1 LTRDTTVVADTPER
15 SLAKLK
21 RKFEVRLGD
30 EHKRL
35 TALTVILERTILTPS
50 IVYADI
56 HTFAHRLRGA
66 ALVFEFREVGDAARV
81 LELAT
86 ECVSGEGQ
94 AKDQRTKVEASIGVL
109 TLALARSTAR
119 SGALP
124 C

>member
-1 LTRDTTVVADTPER
+1 LSREAAVVADTPER
-15 SLAKLK
+15 ELAKLR

-30 EHKRL
+30 EQRRL

-56 HTFAHRLRGA
+56 HTFAHRLHGA
-66 ALVFEFREVGDAARV
+66 ALVFEFKEVGDAARV

-86 ECVSGEGQ
+86 ECVTGGVR
-94 AKDQRTKVEASIGVL
+94 AKDQRTQVEAAMGAL

-119 SGALP
+119 PGVLS

>member
-1 LTRDTTVVADTPER
+1 LSLEAAVVAETPER
-15 SLAKLK
+15 ELANLR
-21 RKFEVRLGD
+21 RKFEARLRD
-30 EHKRL
+30 EQRKL

-66 ALVFEFREVGDAARV
+66 ALVFEFREVGEAARV

-86 ECVSGEGQ
+86 ECVSGEVR
-94 AKDQRTKVEASIGVL
+94 AKNQRTQVEASMGAL
-109 TLALARSTAR
+109 MRALARSTAR
-119 SGALP
+119 SGAVS